1 MNQGMNGWEHEDN
14 TEKEKIYLGL
24 VVCWTSGHGHKIETV
39 TELRC
44 LKLCKSSWRLV
55 NTYIRINFSLSLFL
69 AYMTW
74 FPDKVKDLSIEVVM
88 VLCIIT
94 VLGCFFIKANTSLC
108 VTKPSGETENDL
120 IAIKL
125 FVSYHILKKKVSD

>member
-1 MNQGMNGWEHEDN
+1 MNGWEHEDS
-14 TEKEKIYLGL
+14 TEKENIYLGL
-24 VVCWTSGHGHKIETV
+24 VVSWTSGHGHKIETV

-44 LKLCKSSWRLV
+44 LKLCNNSWRLV
-55 NTYIRINFSLSLFL
+55 NTYIGINFSLSLFL

-125 FVSYHILKKKVSD
+125 FVSYHILKKKC